1 MTPFQPVEIY
11 NNFIVL
17 CLTKIKTNGLQQ
29 KGTKSPYKVV
39 PQINYYTN
47 IYCIYIYIYIYD
59 VIHVSIT
66 AQRLVRNVLFLK
78 LRRKNTTMI
87 ADYLWLSLGY
97 KNAAYAAEPPTKCGV
112 LDDVDGQAHIHLQ
125 SGQGNKKHVRSREN
139 SITCNMTINLLQ
151 QRCRSLKNLFKIC
164 SGNKCCVKNRL
175 QTPCYTHRFFVQQ
188 YCVKKLCN
196 ITFKSW

>member
-87 ADYLWLSLGY
+87 ADYL
-97 KNAAYAAEPPTKCGV
+97 
-112 LDDVDGQAHIHLQ
+112 
-125 SGQGNKKHVRSREN
+125 
-139 SITCNMTINLLQ
+139 
-151 QRCRSLKNLFKIC
+151 
-164 SGNKCCVKNRL
+164 
-175 QTPCYTHRFFVQQ
+175 
-188 YCVKKLCN
+188 
-196 ITFKSW
+196 